1 MDTQPEGLP
10 VTATFVPPLPL
21 SILNNTQWFIQ
32 NRTAQSSFTKKR
44 SAFQTSDFA
53 CQWTAQNVVL
63 LTTPGEVVAQ
73 DAVVCFP
80 NANVP

>member
-32 NRTAQSSFTKKR
+32 NQTGQSLTKKR

-53 CQWTAQNVVL
+53 CQWTAQSVVL

-73 DAVVCFP
+73 DTVVCFP
-80 NANVP
+80 NTVVP